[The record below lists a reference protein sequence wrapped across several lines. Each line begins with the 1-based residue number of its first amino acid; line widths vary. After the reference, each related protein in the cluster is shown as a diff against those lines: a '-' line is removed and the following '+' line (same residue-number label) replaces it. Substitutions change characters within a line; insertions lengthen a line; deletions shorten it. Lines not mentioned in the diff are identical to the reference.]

1 VAKTTQTVS
10 YPINFNAQSSNTAS
24 DYDNDDYPY
33 RLLAPT
39 MLTLLQQQPRGISS
53 GSS

>member
-1 VAKTTQTVS
+1 MVS
-10 YPINFNAQSSNTAS
+10 YSIDFITPSSNSAS
-24 DYDNDDYPY
+24 DYDSDDYPN

-39 MLTLLQQQPRGISS
+39 MTTLQQQQARGISR

>member
-1 VAKTTQTVS
+1 MVS
-10 YPINFNAQSSNTAS
+10 YPIDFITPSSNSVS
-24 DYDNDDYPY
+24 DCDSDDYPN

-39 MLTLLQQQPRGISS
+39 MTTLVQQQPRGISS